1 MLCHAKIFLYDF
13 ILLEGEKGILLGRRF
28 KRSCLFVQVGVFVYM
43 YSLMSLSVV
52 SLCACVCNGRDR
64 GEKDDDFMR
73 NFVSLYTDRS
83 LSVVVLVVG
92 IKFPYA
98 TPF

>member
-1 MLCHAKIFLYDF
+1 
-13 ILLEGEKGILLGRRF
+13 
-28 KRSCLFVQVGVFVYM
+28 
-43 YSLMSLSVV
+43 MSLSVV

-64 GEKDDDFMR
+64 GEKDDDFTR